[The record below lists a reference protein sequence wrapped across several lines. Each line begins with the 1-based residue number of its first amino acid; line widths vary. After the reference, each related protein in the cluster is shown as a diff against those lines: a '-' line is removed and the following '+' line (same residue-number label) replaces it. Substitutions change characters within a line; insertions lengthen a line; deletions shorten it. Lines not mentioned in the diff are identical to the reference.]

1 MKKSLIEEL
10 ERIHSLTYGKKII
23 SEEGFLDTLAK
34 RLKSFSDSNKVDDP
48 KKADFV
54 DNDVTKFFTD
64 LKSINEPV
72 SQQRLGSME
81 YQKNVELIQIGLI
94 LLGYDLPKHGVDG
107 LFGPETAIAVRNFKR
122 DNNIL
127 SEGSSPYTGGGNI
140 RLSSNVKNGVNN
152 DIDTTLQNKIE
163 SIASEYGKSFEIT
176 SGYRDPEYNERVHGA
191 KQSQHLQRKAVDI
204 VLSNKTKEDTLR
216 FVEIASKNGIGG
228 IGVYSPGV
236 IHIDVRPN
244 KVAWGSDHS
253 SGSIPGWAR
262 QTLNAHMASK
272 IDSGYVSDYDP
283 SMDSSSSSGGT
294 NETFTPEMVVT
305 MVNQLESKGVTNE
318 DLKTLI
324 DLKKKVGTLAGVA
337 ATDFAKMNNIIID
350 KLEGGYYHPKMLKD
364 GRVKDG
370 RYGGSGETM
379 FGMDRKTGEWESRSE
394 EGRQFFK
401 ILDNADASSKW
412 PWGYMGGEYETKLRE
427 LSAEMTKREYLTNT
441 KNYLNSDTQQ
451 IVNSSA
457 KLTFNFI
464 YATYNGPGWFQ
475 RFAKVINGAVSEGI
489 TDPEELNRLFLER
502 RKGSPNSLIAQG
514 GRKMDSFM
522 DTSIA

>member
-10 ERIHSLTYGKKII
+10 ERIHTLTYGKKII
-23 SEEGFLDTLAK
+23 SEEGFLDTLTK
-34 RLKSFSDSNKVDDP
+34 RLKSFSDSLRVDDP

-54 DNDVTKFFTD
+54 DNDVTKFFAD
-64 LKSINEPV
+64 LKSINEPIN
-72 SQQRLGSME
+72 QQKLGSME

-140 RLSSNVKNGVNN
+140 KVGSNVNN

-163 SIASEYGKSFEIT
+163 TIASEYGKPFEIT

-191 KQSQHLQRKAVDI
+191 KQSQHLLHKAVDI

-236 IHIDVRPN
+236 IHIDIRPN

-272 IDSGYVSDYDP
+272 IDGGYVSDYDP
-283 SMDSSSSSGGT
+283 SMDSSSSNDGK

-305 MVNQLESKGVTNE
+305 MVNQLESKGVTSE

-337 ATDFAKMNNIIID
+337 ATDFVKMNNIIID

-364 GRVKDG
+364 GRVKDS
-370 RYGGSGETM
+370 RFGGSGETM
-379 FGMDRKTGEWESRSE
+379 FGMDRKTGEWEARSVL
-394 EGRQFFK
+394 GREFFK
-401 ILDNADASSKW
+401 ILDDADASNKW
-412 PWGYMGGEYETKLRE
+412 PHNYMGGSYESKLRE
-427 LSAEMTKREYLTNT
+427 LSAEMTKENYLNNT
-441 KNYLNSDTQQ
+441 KNYLNPDAQQ
-451 IVNSSA
+451 IINSSA

-475 RFAKVINGAVSEGI
+475 RFARVINEAVSEGI
-489 TDPEELNRLFLER
+489 TDPDELNRIFLQR
-502 RKGSPNSLIAQG
+502 RMQSSNSLIAQG
-514 GRKMDSFM
+514 GRKMEKFM
-522 DTSIA
+522 DTSLA